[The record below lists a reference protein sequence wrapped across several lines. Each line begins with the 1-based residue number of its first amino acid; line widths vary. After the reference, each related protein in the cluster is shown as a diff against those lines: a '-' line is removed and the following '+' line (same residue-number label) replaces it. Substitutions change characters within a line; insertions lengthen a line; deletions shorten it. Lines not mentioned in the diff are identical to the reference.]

1 MAACPPRLIRNMVER
16 GERRGLSGADEAQVR
31 AALTAERA
39 EATARLD
46 SLAADFEGLIEASR
60 AIANDD
66 EHDPEGATIA
76 FERSQVATFAE
87 QARTRVADLDLALAR
102 LDSGTYGICE
112 NCGGGIGVERL
123 IARPSARTCIGCA
136 AAAR

>member
-1 MAACPPRLIRNMVER
+1 MAER
-16 GERRGLSGADEAQVR
+16 GEHGGLSAAQEAELR

-39 EATARLD
+39 EATDRLEA
-46 SLAADFEGLIEASR
+46 LAADFEGLIEASR

-76 FERSQVATFAE
+76 FERSQVATLAE
-87 QARTRVADLDLALAR
+87 QARRRVAELDLALDR
-102 LDSGTYGICE
+102 LSAGSYGTCE
-112 NCGGGIGVERL
+112 SCGGGIAVERL

-136 AAAR
+136 ALASG